1 MGATVAPMSSV
12 QRLLSGYNNLAR
24 QAALAASSVRAS
36 TAIARTRVQRAGS
49 GRVRLAGSYSG
60 HEAAQVQV
68 EIVAASGVPRA
79 STPQFVGVGNGQLQV
94 DAVDAGAPL
103 QAFTLTLADLGVPT
117 ATAAL
122 DVRELRIRA
131 RQPGS
136 SGNALRLTVQPQL
149 QRQATAWALLAPWS
163 VSSSTQQGPQ
173 WDFGG
178 LPLSPKDELDA
189 ASPRICFG
197 LDPQVY
203 RPWRRFKDGAWQF
216 GLSPALQRDVPAGT
230 AVYGVTGGYVVTVS
244 DGVST
249 EVFGDT
255 QASPAQAPIVTF
267 YDLLLALSAS
277 ALVEVAGV
285 VAAERTSGGQA
296 AIDVPLR
303 TSAWLLAL
311 SGKVQLQDVA
321 VPAQAPTQA
330 LTVRC
335 INADVVGQE
344 RWSVAGDVSGAL
356 PAATTGEPYSSAAA
370 AFTVP
375 RIVPPSGQDGR
386 WSFKFGPAERKD
398 GEGLPS
404 LCVRPFRFG
413 RNAAARTVT
422 FRYAKRPP
430 PDCKC
435 SDMPTPLIPTTYLGL
450 EENMAT
456 NDPLLMARLSAMYA
470 WREAFVRANTEV
482 VAAHATAG
490 TPATPGDPGT
500 PDIEFWTFGCMFR
513 TNEKEARLT
522 AGHWGTQDSADAAH
536 ALVADAWASQVLPA
550 GTKVGDEINI
560 NAVVFTVT
568 GMYLGG
574 HSTLDEPLSPLM
586 LYPVSKGTYPGTPPS
601 GGSPAT
607 GPSVVPAQF
616 KAATRDLDWANAVFP
631 IFLGAL
637 RQVVQH
643 PGALSAWDALWAE
656 ACADMEML
664 KTSTADDLALAG
676 MNQRFL
682 DRYRAASDNVLLLA
696 GILPK
701 SDPSSADAGGCWVD
715 PGDDH
720 WWVDTEGY
728 FLPAFTNQAYI
739 SCRRNTET
747 GVPYSTMEF
756 GFGLVVACPDRL
768 KAGDELVLRIESV
781 DSLRPYSVGDEAVIH
796 TVGAG
801 AAWLSGGVD
810 GTDVQTWRVLGSVSG
825 ALPDYVLPTNGAP
838 APVYAQAGVALRL
851 ALGGI
856 PFQLG
861 DAFTLAVEAGQFRW
875 RRAGGAWSALA
886 DIPAAG
892 ALALDDGLQVFFDA
906 GAAPSFVPGDA
917 YDFAV
922 HQPFAASHVQDAQ
935 ASAWGW
941 EGSSAELVLDL
952 GAAQPIGAIA
962 LARYQLPGGAAV
974 AAQVS
979 QDGLAWEAPLALD
992 VSRAVSVAVFHLPM
1006 VARFVRFSV
1015 TNAPGGHI
1023 GWVWCGQPLALSNHA
1038 SSCRRERRWAAT
1050 RASGINAPALYAGVG
1065 DGWQLGWDER
1075 LSAQD
1080 VAALLCLGDW
1090 AQQMDE
1096 PLILLPH
1103 YLHPGD
1109 AALVRWGADALQMS
1123 DVHEYQPDSAH
1134 WRRLSATLDLDPVF
1148 A

>member
-1 MGATVAPMSSV
+1 MALDAAYATRLQALFAWRRDFMDSNTNSGGAFSPNFLAVSRDMNLADTVTDIFARGLSEVYGVPAAASAWDDAYSAM
-12 QRLLSGYNNLAR
+12 QADLAWLSGVGTMPGTPGKR
-24 QAALAASSVRAS
+24 AAEWVTYQGGAAGDVIWVNHWVGRKYFLHAVR
-36 TAIARTRVQRAGS
+36 RAGVVVPFSPSFPDS
-49 GRVRLAGSYSG
+49 GSEGWTDPYDPVWTADATPFTVTVTVNGVEWALDYQLWTPGCG
-60 HEAAQVQV
+60 FGEGVPGTGGGAQDLY
-68 EIVAASGVPRA
+68 ISPSGVPSDEEERVA
-79 STPQFVGVGNGQLQV
+79 EAVQQFV
-94 DAVDAGAPL
+94 
-103 QAFTLTLADLGVPT
+103 
-117 ATAAL
+117 
-122 DVRELRIRA
+122 
-131 RQPGS
+131 
-136 SGNALRLTVQPQL
+136 
-149 QRQATAWALLAPWS
+149 
-163 VSSSTQQGPQ
+163 
-173 WDFGG
+173 
-178 LPLSPKDELDA
+178 
-189 ASPRICFG
+189 
-197 LDPQVY
+197 
-203 RPWRRFKDGAWQF
+203 RR
-216 GLSPALQRDVPAGT
+216 
-230 AVYGVTGGYVVTVS
+230 Y
-244 DGVST
+244 
-249 EVFGDT
+249 
-255 QASPAQAPIVTF
+255 
-267 YDLLLALSAS
+267 SAS
-277 ALVEVAGV
+277 MDYC
-285 VAAERTSGGQA
+285 RT
-296 AIDVPLR
+296 
-303 TSAWLLAL
+303 
-311 SGKVQLQDVA
+311 
-321 VPAQAPTQA
+321 
-330 LTVRC
+330 
-335 INADVVGQE
+335 
-344 RWSVAGDVSGAL
+344 
-356 PAATTGEPYSSAAA
+356 
-370 AFTVP
+370 
-375 RIVPPSGQDGR
+375 
-386 WSFKFGPAERKD
+386 
-398 GEGLPS
+398 
-404 LCVRPFRFG
+404 
-413 RNAAARTVT
+413 
-422 FRYAKRPP
+422 
-430 PDCKC
+430 
-435 SDMPTPLIPTTYLGL
+435 
-450 EENMAT
+450 
-456 NDPLLMARLSAMYA
+456 
-470 WREAFVRANTEV
+470 
-482 VAAHATAG
+482 
-490 TPATPGDPGT
+490 
-500 PDIEFWTFGCMFR
+500 
-513 TNEKEARLT
+513 
-522 AGHWGTQDSADAAH
+522 
-536 ALVADAWASQVLPA
+536 
-550 GTKVGDEINI
+550 
-560 NAVVFTVT
+560 
-568 GMYLGG
+568 
-574 HSTLDEPLSPLM
+574 
-586 LYPVSKGTYPGTPPS
+586 
-601 GGSPAT
+601 
-607 GPSVVPAQF
+607 
-616 KAATRDLDWANAVFP
+616 
-631 IFLGAL
+631 
-637 RQVVQH
+637 
-643 PGALSAWDALWAE
+643 
-656 ACADMEML
+656 
-664 KTSTADDLALAG
+664 
-676 MNQRFL
+676 
-682 DRYRAASDNVLLLA
+682 LA
-696 GILPK
+696 GIVPK
-701 SDPSSADAGGCWVD
+701 SNPSSSVAGGCWVD
-715 PGDDH
+715 HGDDH
-720 WWVDTEGY
+720 WWVDTDGY

-801 AAWLSGGVD
+801 PAWLSGGVD

-825 ALPDYVLPTNGAP
+825 ALPDYVVPTNGAP

-856 PFQLG
+856 AFQLG
-861 DAFTLAVEAGQFRW
+861 DAFSFSVEAGQFRW

-979 QDGLAWEAPLALD
+979 QDGLAWQAPVALD